1 MGSPGSF
8 LKKISNFVLFILNS
22 SFPTQNFSILSSFF
36 LQLPFSDY
44 MSHFI
49 CICNDGYYGDGHS
62 FSDINECKVGS
73 HDCSNNADCIN
84 INGGFEFGTHEG
96 YRGDG
101 RIVFD
106 IDECADGGDAFDI
119 NAECQNANGSYTC
132 ICDHGFH
139 GDGRTC
145 SDINQC
151 YSRNDNCD
159 ENVSCSNTFGSY
171 ECVYNGFEGDG

>member
-84 INGGFEFGTHEG
+84 INGGSEYGTHEG
-96 YRGDG
+96 YRVNS

-106 IDECADGGDAFDI
+106 IDECADGDDACDI
-119 NAECQNANGSYTC
+119 NAECQNTNGSYTC
-132 ICDHGFH
+132 TCDHGYNLIPEMIIVTRLFYTVTLLVVTNVLVMVSKVP
-139 GDGRTC
+139 DVDATC
-145 SDINQC
+145 MI
-151 YSRNDNCD
+151 
-159 ENVSCSNTFGSY
+159 SN
-171 ECVYNGFEGDG
+171 